1 MCLLIDL
8 VSKAQQGLALWK
20 GSIRLFCCVAKEI
33 ECIHIQQI
41 LQCCVTDETKG
52 KMVGGWYVKRN
63 RGEVSCSWVMC
74 SSTIQTPEW
83 LNFDRL
89 FLSYGPKIGS
99 AQFYFVT
106 ARRFRRL
113 SHLRECVNKRCDRC
127 KPRGCYLSSVHVTD
141 KAGNV
146 INLSPFPFKLWHC
159 FVIQP
164 VLAANWWIFLKSVFD
179 LIFFSYRRVQGSQW
193 LIVFYRQRTTKKNKS

>member
-1 MCLLIDL
+1 MFAYRSSLKSPAGPSSLKRIHPSVLLCG
-8 VSKAQQGLALWK
+8 Q
-20 GSIRLFCCVAKEI
+20 
-33 ECIHIQQI
+33 
-41 LQCCVTDETKG
+41 
-52 KMVGGWYVKRN
+52 RN
-63 RGEVSCSWVMC
+63 RMYPHPADITVLCDWRNEGVSCSWVMC